1 MKGQPETIKLAVE
14 ILTPVHVGSGEELH
28 RELDYV
34 EQRGQVFVVDQNQT
48 FDAIASGNA
57 ELDTLLQANSK
68 LNDVVKL
75 AEAYHGYLLPS
86 LSNAPV
92 PERIRACMKDAMF
105 HPYLPGSSI
114 KGAIRTALLAEWLRS
129 IPDEAIKR
137 RLPQWRPEKHK
148 PTQPPKKAAVNVT
161 QYVFGENPNK
171 DLLRALHVGD
181 ANFQTG
187 DLRLADVR
195 WLNVTKTNDKE
206 SAKWRNMSNRR
217 NENSWQDA
225 SGIYAEALAP
235 HAIAAMAL
243 QWDRF
248 LLSDLMRWKA
258 PQHGLKLLPTD
269 FTGLLTK
276 LNTHAASILRQEIE
290 FFQRYRQETIVQR
303 CNTLLQSVQQ
313 ADNVAYLRLA
323 WGSGW
328 RGMTG
333 DWQDAK
339 NLEKMRKLYNLGK
352 PESETFPKTRRL
364 AVQGDP
370 CLPLGWIKLSPW
382 SVEVEKRIE
391 SQKTNPTHTQIS
403 PWVEEQLAIIQERL
417 HASADDALRGQP
429 LAKSWQAIEDR
440 DLKQKAFADIRARWQ
455 KRGWW
460 DNPPSKSTK
469 KVLAIYKGEN

>member
-34 EQRGQVFVVDQNQT
+34 EQRGQVFVVNQNQT

-57 ELDTLLQANSK
+57 EFDTLLQANSK
-68 LNDVVKL
+68 LSDLVKL
-75 AEAYHGYLLPS
+75 AEAYHGYSLPG
-86 LSNAPV
+86 LSKAPV
-92 PERIRACMKDAMF
+92 PERIRACIKDAMF

-129 IPDEAIKR
+129 NPSEAVR
-137 RLPQWRPEKHK
+137 HLPRGNR
-148 PTQPPKKAAVNVT
+148 PPKIKMAAT
-161 QYVFGENPNK
+161 DITKYAFGPDPNK
-171 DLLRALHVGD
+171 DILRILHVGD

-187 DLRLADVR
+187 DLRLADIR
-195 WLNVTKTNDKE
+195 WLNVTKINDKE
-206 SAKWRNMSNRR
+206 SAKWRNMSNRG
-217 NENSWQDA
+217 NENRWQDA

-235 HAIAAMAL
+235 DAIAGMAL

-248 LLSDLMRWKA
+248 LLNDLRSWNA
-258 PQHGLKLLPTD
+258 PTHGLKLLPTD

-276 LNTHAASILRQEIE
+276 LNTHAEYILRQEIE
-290 FFQRYRQETIVQR
+290 FFQRYSQKTVVQQ
-303 CNTLLQSVQQ
+303 CSTLLQSIQQ
-313 ADNVAYLRLA
+313 ADNAAYVRLA

-333 DWQDAK
+333 DWQDTETLK
-339 NLEKMRKLYNLGK
+339 EMRRLYGLGK
-352 PESETFPKTRRL
+352 PESDVFPKTRRL

-382 SVEVEKRIE
+382 SVEVEKQIG
-391 SQKTNPTHTQIS
+391 SQKTNRIHTQIS
-403 PWVEEQLAIIQERL
+403 PWVEEQLAIIQEKH
-417 HASADDALRGQP
+417 HASADDALRGQL
-429 LAKSWQAIEDR
+429 LAKSWQTIEDS
-440 DLKQKAFADIRARWQ
+440 DLKQQALADIRARWQ
-455 KRGWW
+455 EKGWW

-469 KVLAIYKGEN
+469 KVLQIYRKEDQ